1 MNSHLPLDVPALL
14 RGGTVFIAAAIS
26 LLLAGCSKP
35 PAPPPAL
42 AEVTVLKI
50 EPRDMPV
57 TFEYIAQTQ
66 SPQQVNIVARVSGFL
81 DKQIYTEGT
90 MVKEGQ
96 LLFQMDKKP
105 FVAQLD
111 AQQAALERSQA
122 SNDTAAA
129 NLKRV
134 KPLTEQNAL
143 SQKDL
148 DDATGQEQTTAA
160 SVAQAKAQV
169 DIAKLNLSYTN
180 ITSPLSGIAAA
191 AQQKEGS
198 YLSAQNN
205 HLTTVSSLDPMWINF
220 SLSENELTNYRN
232 DIKQN
237 LLRLPPGQ
245 AYVAEVILVD
255 GSSFPQTGKITF
267 VDPSYNPQTGTFL
280 IRVTLA
286 NPQGLLRPNQYVRVR
301 LTGATRPNA
310 VAVPQQAVQQ
320 GAKGHFVW
328 VIDKQGKAE
337 RRPISPG
344 DWYAD
349 QWFVNKGLAAGDQV
363 VVDGAL
369 RLRAGAQVKTA
380 PFVAKAATEPPV
392 AKAPDAKNPAAQAA
406 PAAAKQ

>member
-1 MNSHLPLDVPALL
+1 
-14 RGGTVFIAAAIS
+14 
-26 LLLAGCSKP
+26 
-35 PAPPPAL
+35 
-42 AEVTVLKI
+42 
-50 EPRDMPV
+50 
-57 TFEYIAQTQ
+57 
-66 SPQQVNIVARVSGFL
+66 
-81 DKQIYTEGT
+81 